1 MDWYVYLAYFA
12 AGAIITNG
20 VPHFNKGMAGERFQT
35 PFASPPGLGESSAL
49 VNVIWGLI
57 NFIAGYLLIYSVGD
71 FQIGLT
77 LDVLAVGL
85 GALVAAVLSA
95 WFFAR
100 TRTEKKPSRSSSK
113 SRRK

>member
-12 AGAIITNG
+12 AGAIIVNG

-49 VNVIWGLI
+49 VNVIWGVI
-57 NFIAGYLLIYSVGD
+57 NFIAGYLLIVGVGE

-77 LDVLAVGL
+77 LDALAVGL
-85 GALVAAVLSA
+85 GGLFAAVISA

-100 TRTEKKPSRSSSK
+100 TRSELKPTRSGGKRKKK
-113 SRRK
+113 

>member
-100 TRTEKKPSRSSSK
+100 TRTEKKPPRSRSKSS
-113 SRRK
+113 RK